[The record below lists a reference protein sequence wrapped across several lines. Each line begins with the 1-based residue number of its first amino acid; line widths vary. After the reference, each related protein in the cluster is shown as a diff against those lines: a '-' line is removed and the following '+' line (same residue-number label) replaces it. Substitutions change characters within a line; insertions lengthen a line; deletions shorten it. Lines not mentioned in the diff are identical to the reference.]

1 MSDVQ
6 GLDAGKAVFLIEATE
21 ILEQLEESLLELEDA
36 PDNSELVGT
45 IFRALHTI
53 KGSGAM
59 FGFDRVSSFT
69 HEVETVF
76 DEVRSGAM
84 QVSRELIDLTL
95 ASRDIIRG
103 MLDADGTG
111 NDDNEADTKAQ
122 QIVAALQQLSPA
134 APAQQKTGS
143 PPEQEQHPQQ
153 QKSGNAEAL
162 LTTWRIRFQPPEDV
176 FATGT
181 NPVFLLDDLRELGDC
196 DIVGMTES
204 LPRLADLD
212 PEKFYFGWDIL
223 LTTDKGKDA
232 IQDIFIFIG
241 DDSELKIEVV
251 EHHDTAEDAEGIDRK
266 LLRLGDI
273 LIMRG
278 DLDRAQLDEAA
289 GSQKLLGEI
298 LIDKGLITAG
308 KVHAALSEQA
318 HLKKAKANI
327 QSKQQKPVAESSI
340 RVPSSKLDELVNL
353 VGELVTV
360 QARLTQMANDSED
373 GQLKFL
379 AEEVERLSAE
389 LRDNTMNIRMV
400 PIGST
405 FSKFRRLVRDLSSEL
420 GREVTLTTIGE
431 ETELDKTVIEKLND
445 PMVHL
450 IRNSLDHGVEP
461 PDQRIALGKNRQ
473 GSIHLEAEHSGAH
486 VLIRV
491 KDDGAGI
498 NKSKIRKKA
507 VERGLMEEG
516 ADISDEELYGFIFTP
531 GFSTAVVVS
540 SVSGRGVG
548 MDVVRTNIDALR
560 GTVDVKSVEGKGTTV
575 TLKIPLTLAIIEGLL
590 TRVGDE
596 CYVLPLSTVEECV
609 ELKTEKA
616 GAARGRNLAHI
627 RGEII
632 PYVHLRNHFNIK
644 GKRAA
649 IEQIVVTHVD
659 GHRIGF
665 VVDEVIGQHQT
676 VIKNLG
682 HMYRN
687 VKEISGATILG
698 DGTLALILDV
708 PCLIEEIRGNQLE
721 RMETT

>member
-1 MSDVQ
+1 MSNVQ

-21 ILEQLEESLLELEDA
+21 ILEQLEESLLELEDS
-36 PDNSELVGT
+36 PDNIELVGSV
-45 IFRALHTI
+45 FRALHTI

-76 DEVRSGAM
+76 DEVRSGNM

-103 MLDADGTG
+103 MLDADQGEG
-111 NDDNEADTKAQ
+111 DVSDEEAQ
-122 QIVAALQQLSPA
+122 RVVVALQQLSPA
-134 APAQQKTGS
+134 APSIQELPKSQKT
-143 PPEQEQHPQQ
+143 EQQ
-153 QKSGNAEAL
+153 SGAEGPL
-162 LTTWRIRFQPPEDV
+162 LTTWRIRFKPPEDV

-181 NPVFLLDDLRELGDC
+181 NPIFLLEDLKELGDC
-196 DIVGMTES
+196 DIVSMTDDI
-204 LPRLADLD
+204 PRLSELD
-212 PEKFYFGWDIL
+212 PEKFYLGWDIL
-223 LTTDKGKDA
+223 LTTDKGKATIEDV
-232 IQDIFIFIG
+232 FIFIG
-241 DDSELKIEVV
+241 EDCDLKIEVV
-251 EHHDTAEDAEGIDRK
+251 EHHDIAGDEDTQEK

-273 LIMRG
+273 LVMRG
-278 DLDRAQLDEAA
+278 ELDREQLADAVK
-289 GSQKLLGEI
+289 SQKRLGEI
-298 LIDKGLITAG
+298 LVEKGLLTEA
-308 KVHAALSEQA
+308 KVDAALREQE
-318 HLKKAKANI
+318 HLKTAKAKV
-327 QSKQQKPVAESSI
+327 QSKQKPVAESSI

-360 QARLTQMANDSED
+360 QARLTQMANDGED

-405 FSKFRRLVRDLSSEL
+405 FSKFRRLVRDLSSDL
-420 GREVTLTTIGE
+420 GREVVLTTVGE

-461 PDQRIALGKNRQ
+461 PEKRMALGKNRE

-498 NKSKIRKKA
+498 DKDKIRRKA

-516 ADISDEELYGFIFTP
+516 ADISDDELYSFIFTP

-596 CYVLPLSTVEECV
+596 CYVLPLSAVEECV
-609 ELKTEKA
+609 ELEEEEA

-627 RGEII
+627 RGEIV
-632 PYVHLRNHFNIK
+632 PYVYLRRHFNIQ

-708 PCLIEEIRGNQLE
+708 PCLVEEIGGKQKEQARE
-721 RMETT
+721 S

>member
-6 GLDAGKAVFLIEATE
+6 GLDAGRAVFLVEATE
-21 ILEQLEESLLELEDA
+21 ILEQLEESLLELEDT
-36 PDNSELVGT
+36 PDNDELVGS

-76 DEVRSGAM
+76 DQVRTGIM

-95 ASRDIIRG
+95 ASRDVIRG
-103 MLDADGTG
+103 MLDDEATDDGVT
-111 NDDNEADTKAQ
+111 DEEARR
-122 QIVAALQQLSPA
+122 IIAALQLISSDVTMDVATPRA
-134 APAQQKTGS
+134 VATDEESTG
-143 PPEQEQHPQQ
+143 H
-153 QKSGNAEAL
+153 AEGGF
-162 LTTWRIRFQPPEDV
+162 TTWRIRFKPLEDI

-181 NPVFLLDDLRELGDC
+181 DPTFLLEDLRELGDC
-196 DIVGMTES
+196 DIVAKNDDI
-204 LPRLADLD
+204 PRLSALD
-212 PEKFYFGWDIL
+212 PERFYIGWDIL
-223 LTTDKGKDA
+223 LTTDKGRKA
-232 IQDIFIFIG
+232 IEDVFIFI
-241 DDSELKIEVV
+241 DEDSELKIEMV
-251 EHHDTAEDAEGIDRK
+251 EHHDLADEEDAQEK
-266 LLRLGDI
+266 QLR
-273 LIMRG
+273 
-278 DLDRAQLDEAA
+278 
-289 GSQKLLGEI
+289 LGEI
-298 LIDKGLITAG
+298 LVQRGDLSQAHLAEAIGSQKRLGEILVEKGLLSES
-308 KVHAALSEQA
+308 KVSAALSEQQHRKTA
-318 HLKKAKANI
+318 KAKI
-327 QSKQQKPVAESSI
+327 QSKQKPVVDSSI

-360 QARLTQMANDSED
+360 QARLTQIANNVED
-373 GQLKFL
+373 GQLRFL

-420 GREVTLTTIGE
+420 GREINLTTIGA

-450 IRNSLDHGVEP
+450 IRNALDHGVEP
-461 PDQRIALGKNRQ
+461 PDVRIAAGKNRE

-491 KDDGAGI
+491 RDDGAGI
-498 NKSKIRKKA
+498 DKEKIRKKA
-507 VERGLMEEG
+507 MERGLMVEG
-516 ADISDEELYGFIFTP
+516 ADISDEELYNFIFTP

-560 GTVDVKSVEGKGTTV
+560 GVVDVKSIVGKGTTV

-596 CYVLPLSTVEECV
+596 CYVLPLSAVEECV
-609 ELKTEKA
+609 ELVEEEA
-616 GAARGRNLAHI
+616 GAARGRHLANI
-627 RGEII
+627 RGELI
-632 PYVHLRNHFNIK
+632 PYVHLRRHFKIH
-644 GKRAA
+644 GQRAA

-659 GHRIGF
+659 GHRIGL
-665 VVDEVIGQHQT
+665 VVDEVIGQYQT

-698 DGTLALILDV
+698 DGTLALIIDV
-708 PCLIEEIRGNQLE
+708 PCLVEVISSNE
-721 RMETT
+721 MEHLDTVG

>member
-1 MSDVQ
+1 MSDAQ
-6 GLDAGKAVFLIEATE
+6 GLDAGRAVFLVEATE
-21 ILEQLEESLLELEDA
+21 ILEQLEESLLELEES
-36 PDNSELVGT
+36 PDNSELVGSV
-45 IFRALHTI
+45 FRALHTI

-76 DEVRSGAM
+76 DEVRSGNM
-84 QVSRELIDLTL
+84 EVSRELIDLTL
-95 ASRDIIRG
+95 RSRDIIRG
-103 MLDADGTG
+103 MLGSDQGEDTALDE
-111 NDDNEADTKAQ
+111 EAGRVVTELKKLSAP
-122 QIVAALQQLSPA
+122 SPA
-134 APAQQKTGS
+134 AQDMPE
-143 PPEQEQHPQQ
+143 PPEAAVPE
-153 QKSGNAEAL
+153 KADKEEAT
-162 LTTWRIRFQPPEDV
+162 LTTWRIRFKPPEDV
-176 FATGT
+176 FSTGT
-181 NPVFLLDDLRELGDC
+181 NPLFLLEDLRELGDC
-196 DIVGMTES
+196 DMVSMTDGI
-204 LPRLADLD
+204 PRLSELD
-212 PEKFYFGWDIL
+212 PERFYFGWDIL
-223 LTTDKGKDA
+223 LTTDKGRDA
-232 IQDIFIFIG
+232 IEDVFIFIG
-241 DDSELKIEVV
+241 EDSDLKIEAV
-251 EHHDTAEDAEGIDRK
+251 EHHNVPDEEDAQDK

-273 LIMRG
+273 LVMRG
-278 DLDRAQLDEAA
+278 ELDREQLSKAVH
-289 GSQKLLGEI
+289 SQKRLGEI
-298 LIDKGLITAG
+298 LVERGLVTAEKID
-308 KVHAALSEQA
+308 AALREQN
-318 HLKKAKANI
+318 HLKKAKAKVKEQN
-327 QSKQQKPVAESSI
+327 KQKPVVDSSI

-360 QARLTQMANDSED
+360 QARLSQLANGGED

-400 PIGST
+400 PIGAT
-405 FSKFRRLVRDLSSEL
+405 FTKFRRLVRDLSSDL
-420 GREVTLTTIGE
+420 GREVILTTVGE

-450 IRNSLDHGVEP
+450 IRNALDHGVEP
-461 PDQRIALGKNRQ
+461 PDKRVASGKKRE

-486 VLIRV
+486 VFIRV
-491 KDDGAGI
+491 RDDGAGI
-498 NKSKIRKKA
+498 NKEKIRKKA
-507 VERGLMEEG
+507 IERGLMEEG
-516 ADISDEELYGFIFTP
+516 ADISDDELYSFIFSP

-560 GTVDVKSVEGKGTTV
+560 GSVDVKSVEREGTTV

-590 TRVGDE
+590 TRVGE
-596 CYVLPLSTVEECV
+596 ERYVLPLSAVEECV
-609 ELKTEKA
+609 ELVEDEA
-616 GAARGRNLAHI
+616 GASRGRNLAHI
-627 RGEII
+627 RGELI
-632 PYVHLRNHFNIK
+632 PYVHLRRHFNIQ

-649 IEQIVVTHVD
+649 IEQIVITHID

-708 PCLIEEIRGNQLE
+708 PCLVQEVQNNQL
-721 RMETT
+721 

>member
-1 MSDVQ
+1 MSDAQ
-6 GLDAGKAVFLIEATE
+6 GLDAGRAVFLVEATE
-21 ILEQLEESLLELEDA
+21 ILEQLEESLLELEES
-36 PDNSELVGT
+36 PDNSELVGSV
-45 IFRALHTI
+45 FRALHTI

-59 FGFDRVSSFT
+59 FGFDRVSLFT

-76 DEVRSGAM
+76 DEVRSGKM
-84 QVSRELIDLTL
+84 EVSRELIDLTL
-95 ASRDIIRG
+95 TSRDIIRG
-103 MLDADGTG
+103 MLDSDQGEDTALDE
-111 NDDNEADTKAQ
+111 EAQRVVTSLKK
-122 QIVAALQQLSPA
+122 LSSPTPA
-134 APAQQKTGS
+134 AKEIPV
-143 PPEQEQHPQQ
+143 PQEDAVYE
-153 QKSGNAEAL
+153 KADKEEAT
-162 LTTWRIRFQPPEDV
+162 LTTWRIRFKPPEDI
-176 FATGT
+176 FSTGT
-181 NPVFLLDDLRELGDC
+181 NPLFLLEDLRELGDC
-196 DIVGMTES
+196 DMVSMTDEI
-204 LPRLADLD
+204 PRLSELD
-212 PEKFYFGWDIL
+212 PERLYFGWDIL
-223 LTTDKGKDA
+223 LTTDKGRDA
-232 IQDIFIFIG
+232 IEDVFIFIG
-241 DDSELKIEVV
+241 EDSDLKIEPV
-251 EHHDTAEDAEGIDRK
+251 EHHNMPDEEDAQDK

-273 LIMRG
+273 LVMRG
-278 DLDRAQLDEAA
+278 ELDREQLSKAVD
-289 GSQKLLGEI
+289 SQKRLGEI
-298 LIDKGLITAG
+298 LVEKGLVTAD
-308 KVHAALSEQA
+308 KIDAALREQN
-318 HLKKAKANI
+318 HLKKAKAKVKE
-327 QSKQQKPVAESSI
+327 QSKQKPVIDSSI

-360 QARLTQMANDSED
+360 QARLSQLANGGED

-400 PIGST
+400 PIGAT
-405 FSKFRRLVRDLSSEL
+405 FTKFRRLVRDLSSDL
-420 GREVTLTTIGE
+420 GREVVLTTVGE

-450 IRNSLDHGVEP
+450 IRNALDHGVEP
-461 PDQRIALGKNRQ
+461 PDKRAASGKNRE

-486 VLIRV
+486 VFIRV
-491 KDDGAGI
+491 RDDGAGI
-498 NKSKIRKKA
+498 NKEKIRKKA
-507 VERGLMEEG
+507 IERGLMEEG
-516 ADISDEELYGFIFTP
+516 VDISDDELYSFIFSP

-560 GTVDVKSVEGKGTTV
+560 GSVDVKSVEGEGTTV

-596 CYVLPLSTVEECV
+596 RYVLPLSAVEECV
-609 ELKTEKA
+609 ELVEDEA
-616 GAARGRNLAHI
+616 GASRGRNLAHI
-627 RGEII
+627 RGELI
-632 PYVHLRNHFNIK
+632 PYVHLRRHFNIQ

-649 IEQIVVTHVD
+649 IEQIVITHID

-708 PCLIEEIRGNQLE
+708 PCLVQEVQNNQL
-721 RMETT
+721 

>member
-6 GLDAGKAVFLIEATE
+6 GLDAGRAVFLIEATE
-21 ILEQLEESLLELEDA
+21 ILEQLEESLLELEES
-36 PDNSELVGT
+36 PDNNDLVGSV
-45 IFRALHTI
+45 FRALHTI

-76 DEVRSGAM
+76 DEVRSGHM

-103 MLDADGTG
+103 MLDADQG
-111 NDDNEADTKAQ
+111 DDGVSDEEAQKVVAGLQKLSSATPSQ
-122 QIVAALQQLSPA
+122 QELPA
-134 APAQQKTGS
+134 AEQAASQKGTDG
-143 PPEQEQHPQQ
+143 E
-153 QKSGNAEAL
+153 NVF
-162 LTTWRIRFQPPEDV
+162 TTWRIRFKPPEDV
-176 FATGT
+176 FASGT
-181 NPVFLLDDLRELGDC
+181 NPVFLLEDLAELGDC
-196 DIVGMTES
+196 DIVSTTDDI
-204 LPRLADLD
+204 PRLADLD
-212 PEKFYFGWDIL
+212 PERFYFGWDIL
-223 LTTDKGKDA
+223 LTTDKGHDA
-232 IQDIFIFIG
+232 IEDVFIFIG
-241 DDSELKIEVV
+241 EDSGLNIEEV
-251 EHHDTAEDAEGIDRK
+251 ERHDLSDGEDTEKK

-273 LIMRG
+273 LVMRG
-278 DLDRAQLDEAA
+278 ELDREQLDGAVED
-289 GSQKLLGEI
+289 QKRLGEI
-298 LIDKGLITAG
+298 LVEKGLISAA
-308 KVHAALSEQA
+308 KLDAALREQE
-318 HLKKAKANI
+318 HLKKAQTKAKDR
-327 QSKQQKPVAESSI
+327 SKQKPVVDSSI
-340 RVPSSKLDELVNL
+340 RVPSTKLDELVNL

-360 QARLTQMANDSED
+360 QARLTQMANDGED

-400 PIGST
+400 PIGAT
-405 FSKFRRLVRDLSSEL
+405 FSKFKRLVRDLSTDL
-420 GREVTLTTIGE
+420 GREVVLTTVGE

-450 IRNSLDHGVEP
+450 IRNALDHGVEP
-461 PDQRIALGKNRQ
+461 PEKRMAAGKKRE

-491 KDDGAGI
+491 TDDGAGI
-498 NKSKIRKKA
+498 NKDKIRQRA
-507 VERGLMEEG
+507 IERGLLAEG
-516 ADISDEELYGFIFTP
+516 AEISDDELFRFIFAP
-531 GFSTAVVVS
+531 GFSTATVVS

-548 MDVVRTNIDALR
+548 MDVVLTNIEALR
-560 GTVDVKSVEGKGTTV
+560 GAVDVKSVEGKGTTV

-596 CYVLPLSTVEECV
+596 HYVLPLSAVEECV
-609 ELKTEKA
+609 ELQPDKA
-616 GAARGRNLAHI
+616 GSSRGRNLAHI
-627 RGEII
+627 RGELI
-632 PYVHLRNHFNIK
+632 PYVHLRKHFNIQ

-649 IEQIVVTHVD
+649 IEQIVVTHID
-659 GHRIGF
+659 GDRIGF

-687 VKEISGATILG
+687 VKELSGATILG

-708 PCLIEEIRGNQLE
+708 PCLIQEIRGAE
-721 RMETT
+721 EVG

>member
-6 GLDAGKAVFLIEATE
+6 GLDAGKTVFLIEATE
-21 ILEQLEESLLELEDA
+21 ILEQLEESLLELEES
-36 PDNSELVGT
+36 PDDVELVGSV
-45 IFRALHTI
+45 FRALHTI

-76 DEVRSGAM
+76 DEVRSGNM
-84 QVSRELIDLTL
+84 QISRELIDLTL
-95 ASRDIIRG
+95 ASRDIIRR
-103 MLDADGTG
+103 MLDTDQGEDSVSDADA
-111 NDDNEADTKAQ
+111 EK
-122 QIVAALQQLSPA
+122 IVIALQQLSTAPCEIQNIPA
-134 APAQQKTGS
+134 SKQTEQQSVNNKE
-143 PPEQEQHPQQ
+143 P
-153 QKSGNAEAL
+153 L
-162 LTTWRIRFQPPEDV
+162 LTTWRIRFKPPKDV

-181 NPVFLLDDLRELGDC
+181 NPVFLLEDLRELGDC
-196 DIVGMTES
+196 DIICMTEEI
-204 LPRLADLD
+204 PRLAELD
-212 PEKFYFGWDIL
+212 PELLYFGWDIL
-223 LTTDKGKDA
+223 LTTDKGRDA
-232 IQDIFIFIG
+232 IEDVFIFIG
-241 DDSELKIEVV
+241 DDSDLKIEVV
-251 EHHDTAEDAEGIDRK
+251 EHHNIDDDEDTEGK
-266 LLRLGDI
+266 LLRLGEI
-273 LIMRG
+273 LIKRG
-278 DLDRAQLDEAA
+278 DLDRQQVEDAA
-289 GSQKLLGEI
+289 DSQKRLGEI
-298 LIDKGLITAG
+298 LLEKGLLSATKIN
-308 KVHAALSEQA
+308 AALHEQA
-318 HLKKAKANI
+318 HLKTAKTKI
-327 QSKQQKPVAESSI
+327 KSKHKPVAESSI

-360 QARLTQMANDSED
+360 QARLSQMANDEED

-379 AEEVERLSAE
+379 AEEVERLSGE

-420 GREVTLTTIGE
+420 NREIVLTTVGA

-450 IRNSLDHGVEP
+450 IRNALDHGVEP
-461 PDQRIALGKNRQ
+461 PEKRQACGKKRE
-473 GSIHLEAEHSGAH
+473 GTIHLEAEHSGAH

-498 NKSKIRKKA
+498 DKDKIRKKA

-516 ADISDEELYGFIFTP
+516 ADISDDELYSFIFTP

-560 GTVDVKSVEGKGTTV
+560 GSVDVKSTTGQGTTV

-596 CYVLPLSTVEECV
+596 CYVLPLSAVEECV
-609 ELKTEKA
+609 ELEAEEA
-616 GAARGRNLAHI
+616 GTSRGRNLAHI
-627 RGEII
+627 RGELI
-632 PYVHLRNHFNIK
+632 PYVHLRHHFKIA
-644 GKRAA
+644 GKRAD

-659 GHRIGF
+659 GQRIGF

-682 HMYRN
+682 HMYRE

-708 PCLIEEIRGNQLE
+708 PCLVEEICGSRRRQGA
-721 RMETT
+721 TA

>member
-6 GLDAGKAVFLIEATE
+6 GLDAGRAVFLIEATE

-36 PDNSELVGT
+36 PDNIDLVGS

-76 DEVRSGAM
+76 DEVRSGNM
-84 QVSRELIDLTL
+84 QVCRELIDLTL
-95 ASRDIIRG
+95 ASRDIIRS
-103 MLDADGTG
+103 MLDADQGEG
-111 NDDNEADTKAQ
+111 EVPDSEVQ
-122 QIVAALQQLSPA
+122 RVVAALQKLSHATPHLEQLHS
-134 APAQQKTGS
+134 S
-143 PPEQEQHPQQ
+143 PEQIGTQT
-153 QKSGNAEAL
+153 GNKENSL
-162 LTTWRIRFQPPEDV
+162 ITWRIRFKPPEDV

-181 NPVFLLDDLRELGDC
+181 NPIFLLEDLRELGDC
-196 DIVGMTES
+196 DIVSITDDI
-204 LPRLADLD
+204 PRLAELD
-212 PEKFYFGWDIL
+212 PERFYFGWDIL
-223 LTTDKGKDA
+223 LTTDKGRDA
-232 IQDIFIFIG
+232 IEDVFIFIG
-241 DDSELKIEVV
+241 DDSDLKIEAV
-251 EHHDTAEDAEGIDRK
+251 EHHHLTDDEDTEKK

-273 LIMRG
+273 LVMRG
-278 DLDRAQLDEAA
+278 ELDREQLADAVS
-289 GSQKLLGEI
+289 SQKRLGQI
-298 LIDKGLITAG
+298 LVEKGLLSEAKID
-308 KVHAALSEQA
+308 AALREQE
-318 HLKKAKANI
+318 HLKKAKTKAKE
-327 QSKQQKPVAESSI
+327 QSKPKTVAESSI

-360 QARLTQMANDSED
+360 QARLTQIANDGED

-400 PIGST
+400 PIGAT
-405 FSKFRRLVRDLSSEL
+405 FSKFRRLVRDLSTDL
-420 GREVTLTTIGE
+420 GRDVVLTTVGE

-450 IRNSLDHGVEP
+450 IRNALDHGVEP
-461 PDQRIALGKNRQ
+461 PDKRAAAGKKRE
-473 GSIHLEAEHSGAH
+473 GSLHLEAEHSGAH

-498 NKSKIRKKA
+498 DKEKIRRKA

-516 ADISDEELYGFIFTP
+516 ADISDDELFSFIFTP

-560 GTVDVKSVEGKGTTV
+560 GSVDVKSTEGKGTTV

-596 CYVLPLSTVEECV
+596 CYVLPLSAVEECV
-609 ELKTEKA
+609 ELEAEEA
-616 GAARGRNLAHI
+616 GASRGRHLAHI
-627 RGEII
+627 RGELI
-632 PYVHLRNHFNIK
+632 PYVHLRRHFKIN

-659 GHRIGF
+659 GQRIGF

-708 PCLIEEIRGNQLE
+708 PCLVQETRGAEKARLE
-721 RMETT
+721 TVR

>member
-6 GLDAGKAVFLIEATE
+6 GLDAGRAVFLIEATE
-21 ILEQLEESLLELEDA
+21 ILEQLEESLLELEES
-36 PDNSELVGT
+36 PDNIDLVGSV
-45 IFRALHTI
+45 FRALHTI

-59 FGFDRVSSFT
+59 FGFDRVSAFT

-76 DEVRSGAM
+76 DEVRSGHM
-84 QVSRELIDLTL
+84 QVSRDLIDLTL

-103 MLDADGTG
+103 MLDADQGEG
-111 NDDNEADTKAQ
+111 GVSDAEAHR
-122 QIVAALQQLSPA
+122 VVVALQKLSSATPSQQVIQAAHEA
-134 APAQQKTGS
+134 APPVNT
-143 PPEQEQHPQQ
+143 E
-153 QKSGNAEAL
+153 NAS
-162 LTTWRIRFQPPEDV
+162 LTTWRIRFKPPEDV

-181 NPVFLLDDLRELGDC
+181 NPLFLLEDLRELGDC
-196 DIVGMTES
+196 DMVSMTDAI
-204 LPRLADLD
+204 PRLSELD
-212 PEKFYFGWDIL
+212 PERFHFGWDIL
-223 LTTDKGKDA
+223 LTTDKGREA
-232 IQDIFIFIG
+232 IEDVFIFIG
-241 DDSELKIEVV
+241 EDSDLKIEVV
-251 EHHDTAEDAEGIDRK
+251 EHHGVEDSEDTQEKI
-266 LLRLGDI
+266 LRLGDI
-273 LIMRG
+273 LVMRG
-278 DLDRAQLDEAA
+278 ELNRAQLAEVAD
-289 GSQKLLGEI
+289 SQKRLGEI
-298 LIDKGLITAG
+298 LVERGLISEA
-308 KVHAALSEQA
+308 KVDAALREQA
-318 HLKKAKANI
+318 HLKKAKEKVKE
-327 QSKQQKPVAESSI
+327 QGKQKPAAESSI

-360 QARLTQMANDSED
+360 QARLTQVANSAED

-400 PIGST
+400 PIGAT
-405 FSKFRRLVRDLSSEL
+405 FSKFRRLVRDLSSDL
-420 GREVTLTTIGE
+420 GREVVLTTDGE

-445 PMVHL
+445 PLVHL
-450 IRNSLDHGVEP
+450 IRNALDHGVEP
-461 PDQRIALGKNRQ
+461 PDKRKALGKNRE
-473 GSIHLEAEHSGAH
+473 GAIHLEAEHSGAH

-498 NKSKIRKKA
+498 DKDKIRRKA

-516 ADISDEELYGFIFTP
+516 ADITDDELYSFIFTP

-560 GTVDVKSVEGKGTTV
+560 GTVDVQSVEGKGTTV

-596 CYVLPLSTVEECV
+596 RYVLPLSAVEECV
-609 ELKTEKA
+609 ELEAEEA

-627 RGEII
+627 RGELI
-632 PYVHLRNHFNIK
+632 PYVHLRRHFHIH

-649 IEQIVVTHVD
+649 IEQIVITHVD

-708 PCLIEEIRGNQLE
+708 PCLVQETRGAEKARLE
-721 RMETT
+721 TVR

>member
-1 MSDVQ
+1 MGNVQ
-6 GLDAGKAVFLIEATE
+6 GLDAGRAVFLIEATE
-21 ILEQLEESLLELEDA
+21 ILEQLEESLLELEDS
-36 PDNSELVGT
+36 PENIELVGSV
-45 IFRALHTI
+45 FRALHTI

-76 DEVRSGAM
+76 DEVRSGKM
-84 QVSRELIDLTL
+84 QISRELIDLTL

-103 MLDADGTG
+103 MLDADQGEG
-111 NDDNEADTKAQ
+111 GVSDEEAQ
-122 QIVAALQQLSPA
+122 RVVVALQQLSPA
-134 APAQQKTGS
+134 VHAIQKLPTS
-143 PPEQEQHPQQ
+143 
-153 QKSGNAEAL
+153 QKKELKQPDNERVQ
-162 LTTWRIRFQPPEDV
+162 LTTWRIRFKPPEDV

-181 NPVFLLDDLRELGDC
+181 NPIFLLEDLRELGDC
-196 DIVGMTES
+196 DIVSMTDDI
-204 LPRLADLD
+204 PRLSDLD
-212 PEKFYFGWDIL
+212 PERFCFGWDIL
-223 LTTDKGKDA
+223 LTTDRGKDT
-232 IQDIFIFIG
+232 IEDVFIFIG
-241 DDSELKIEVV
+241 EDSDLKIEVV
-251 EHHDTAEDAEGIDRK
+251 EHHDTTDAEDTQGK
-266 LLRLGDI
+266 LLRLGEI
-273 LIMRG
+273 LVNRG
-278 DLDRAQLDEAA
+278 ELDREQLADAVK
-289 GSQKLLGEI
+289 SQKRLGEI
-298 LIDKGLITAG
+298 LVEKGLLSEAR
-308 KVHAALSEQA
+308 VNAALREQE
-318 HLKKAKANI
+318 HLKTAKAKA
-327 QSKQQKPVAESSI
+327 QSKQKPVVESSI

-360 QARLTQMANDSED
+360 QARLTQMANDGED

-420 GREVTLTTIGE
+420 GREVVLTTLGE

-461 PDQRIALGKNRQ
+461 PEKRMELGKSRE

-491 KDDGAGI
+491 RDDGAGI
-498 NKSKIRKKA
+498 DKEKIRKKA

-516 ADISDEELYGFIFTP
+516 TDISDDELYSFIFTP

-596 CYVLPLSTVEECV
+596 CYVLPLSAVEECV
-609 ELKTEKA
+609 ELVEEEA
-616 GAARGRNLAHI
+616 GASRGRNLAHI
-627 RGEII
+627 RGEIV
-632 PYVHLRNHFNIK
+632 PYVHLRRHFNIQ

-708 PCLIEEIRGNQLE
+708 PCLVEEIGGKQKE
-721 RMETT
+721 QVGSA

>member
-6 GLDAGKAVFLIEATE
+6 GLDAGKAVFLVEATE
-21 ILEQLEESLLELEDA
+21 ILEQLEEALLELEDL
-36 PDNSELVGT
+36 PDDEDLVGR

-59 FGFDRVSSFT
+59 FGFDRVSAFT

-76 DEVRSGAM
+76 DKVRSGTMA
-84 QVSRELIDLTL
+84 VSRELIDLTL
-95 ASRDIIRG
+95 ASRDIIRT
-103 MLDADGTG
+103 MLDGDGNGETG
-111 NDDNEADTKAQ
+111 TEAKRV
-122 QIVAALQQLSPA
+122 IVALKQISSPDASDNSFAEPSA
-134 APAQQKTGS
+134 AGEERDPS
-143 PPEQEQHPQQ
+143 PD
-153 QKSGNAEAL
+153 GL
-162 LTTWRIRFQPPEDV
+162 FTTWRIRFKPAKDV

-181 NPVFLLDDLRELGDC
+181 DPTFLLEDLRELGDC
-196 DIVGMTES
+196 DIVALMDDI
-204 LPRLADLD
+204 PRLSQLD
-212 PEKFYFGWDIL
+212 PEQFYIGWDIM
-223 LTTDKGKDA
+223 LTTDKGRQA
-232 IQDIFIFIG
+232 IEDVFIFI
-241 DDSELKIEVV
+241 DEDSEVNIQAV
-251 EHHDTAEDAEGIDRK
+251 ERHGAVDEEELQKDP
-266 LLRLGDI
+266 LRLGEI
-273 LIMRG
+273 LVMRG
-278 DLDRAQLDEAA
+278 DLNEAQVEEAA
-289 GSQKLLGEI
+289 GSQKRLGEI
-298 LIDKGLITAG
+298 LLEKGLLTPG
-308 KVHAALSEQA
+308 KIESALVEQE
-318 HLKKAKANI
+318 HCKRAK
-327 QSKQQKPVAESSI
+327 QKVRDKQQKPVSDSSI

-353 VGELVTV
+353 IGELVTV
-360 QARLTQMANDSED
+360 QARLTQVASTSED
-373 GQLKFL
+373 GQLRFL
-379 AEEVERLSAE
+379 AEEVERLSSE

-405 FSKFRRLVRDLSSEL
+405 FSKFRRLVRDLSAEL
-420 GREVTLTTIGE
+420 GREVNLTTIGA

-450 IRNSLDHGVEP
+450 IRNALDHGVEP
-461 PDQRIALGKNRQ
+461 PEVRVAAGKNRE
-473 GSIHLEAEHSGAH
+473 GAIHLEAEHSGAH

-491 KDDGAGI
+491 RDDGAGI
-498 NKSKIRKKA
+498 NKEKIRKKA
-507 VERGLMEEG
+507 AERGLMVQD
-516 ADISDEELYGFIFTP
+516 ADISDDELYSFIFTP

-560 GTVDVKSVEGKGTTV
+560 GTVEVQSVEGKGTTV

-596 CYVLPLSTVEECV
+596 RYVLPLSAVEECV
-609 ELKTEKA
+609 ELVVEEA

-632 PYVHLRNHFNIK
+632 PYVYLRRHFNIQ
-644 GKRAA
+644 GKKAQ

-659 GHRIGF
+659 GQRIGF

-698 DGTLALILDV
+698 DGALALILDV
-708 PCLIEEIRGNQLE
+708 PCLVHEIRDI
-721 RMETT
+721 ETRRVETVRLGCAAG

>member
-21 ILEQLEESLLELEDA
+21 ILEQLEESLLELEES
-36 PDNSELVGT
+36 PDDNELVGSV
-45 IFRALHTI
+45 FRALHTI

-76 DEVRSGAM
+76 DEVRSGNM

-95 ASRDIIRG
+95 ASRDIIRR
-103 MLDADGTG
+103 MLDADQGDG
-111 NDDNEADTKAQ
+111 GVSDAEAKR
-122 QIVAALQQLSPA
+122 VVVALQHLSPA
-134 APAQQKTGS
+134 ASVAQDIPAAEKIEQQPTNNKE
-143 PPEQEQHPQQ
+143 P
-153 QKSGNAEAL
+153 L
-162 LTTWRIRFQPPEDV
+162 LTTWRIRFKPPEDI

-181 NPVFLLDDLRELGDC
+181 NPVFLLEDLRELGDC
-196 DIVGMTES
+196 DIVSMTEDI
-204 LPRLADLD
+204 PRLSELN
-212 PEKFYFGWDIL
+212 PELLHFGWDIL
-223 LTTDKGKDA
+223 LTTDKGKEA
-232 IQDIFIFIG
+232 IEDVFIFIG
-241 DDSELKIEVV
+241 DESDLKIEVV
-251 EHHDTAEDAEGIDRK
+251 EHHNIVDDEETEDK
-266 LLRLGDI
+266 LLRLGEI
-273 LIMRG
+273 LIKRG
-278 DLDRAQLDEAA
+278 DLDRQQLTDAIDN
-289 GSQKLLGEI
+289 QKRLGEI
-298 LIDKGLITAG
+298 LVEKGLLSAA
-308 KVHAALSEQA
+308 KVDAALREQA
-318 HLKKAKANI
+318 HLKNAKAKV
-327 QSKQQKPVAESSI
+327 QSKQKPVAESSI
-340 RVPSSKLDELVNL
+340 RVPSSKLDDLVNL

-360 QARLTQMANDSED
+360 QARLTQMANDGED

-379 AEEVERLSAE
+379 AEEVERLSGE

-420 GREVTLTTIGE
+420 GREIVLTTVGA

-461 PDQRIALGKNRQ
+461 PEKRLACGKSRE
-473 GSIHLEAEHSGAH
+473 GAIHLEAEHSGAH

-498 NKSKIRKKA
+498 DKDKIRKKA

-516 ADISDEELYGFIFTP
+516 ADISDDELYGFIFTP

-560 GTVDVKSVEGKGTTV
+560 GTVDVKSTEGKGTTV

-596 CYVLPLSTVEECV
+596 CYVLPLSAVEECV
-609 ELKTEKA
+609 ELEAEEA
-616 GAARGRNLAHI
+616 GASRGRHLAHI
-627 RGEII
+627 RGELI
-632 PYVHLRNHFNIK
+632 PYVHLRRHFNIK
-644 GKRAA
+644 GERAK

-659 GHRIGF
+659 GNRIGF

-708 PCLIEEIRGNQLE
+708 PCLIEETRGAERKQLE
-721 RMETT
+721 TVR

>member
-6 GLDAGKAVFLIEATE
+6 GLDAGRVVFLEEAAE
-21 ILEQLEESLLELEDA
+21 LLEQLEESLLELEDS
-36 PDNSELVGT
+36 PDNIELVSSV
-45 IFRALHTI
+45 FRALHTI

-59 FGFDRVSSFT
+59 FGFDEVSAFT

-76 DEVRSGAM
+76 DQVRCGTMEA
-84 QVSRELIDLTL
+84 SRELIDLTL

-103 MLDADGTG
+103 MLDAVLHGSDAPKE
-111 NDDNEADTKAQ
+111 EANRV
-122 QIVAALQQLSPA
+122 VAALQKLYPAVPTQQESSSPL
-134 APAQQKTGS
+134 
-143 PPEQEQHPQQ
+143 QEQQEPDESEGDQYV
-153 QKSGNAEAL
+153 
-162 LTTWRIRFQPPEDV
+162 TWRIRFMPPEDV

-181 NPVFLLDDLRELGDC
+181 DPIFLLEDLKELGDC
-196 DIVGMTES
+196 DIVAIS
-204 LPRLADLD
+204 DAIPRLSELD
-212 PEKFYFGWDIL
+212 PERFHIGWDIL

-232 IQDIFIFIG
+232 IEDVFIFVG
-241 DDSELKIEVV
+241 DDSELQIEAV
-251 EHHDTAEDAEGIDRK
+251 EHHDSSDDEDSKEK
-266 LLRLGDI
+266 MLRLGDI
-273 LIMRG
+273 LVMRG
-278 DLDRAQLDEAA
+278 ELSREQLSEAVN
-289 GSQKLLGEI
+289 SQKLLGQI
-298 LIDKGLITAG
+298 LVEKGLISES
-308 KVHAALSEQA
+308 KVNLALNEQD
-318 HLKKAKANI
+318 HRRKTKSKI
-327 QSKQQKPVAESSI
+327 QSQQKPVIDSSI

-360 QARLTQMANDSED
+360 QARLTQVANESED
-373 GQLKFL
+373 GQLLFL

-389 LRDNTMNIRMV
+389 MRDNTMNIRMV

-405 FSKFRRLVRDLSSEL
+405 FSKFRRLVRDLSNEL
-420 GREVTLTTIGE
+420 GREVVLTTVGAD
-431 ETELDKTVIEKLND
+431 TELDKTVIEKLND
-445 PMVHL
+445 PLVHL

-461 PDQRIALGKNRQ
+461 PAERKAAGKSPE

-498 NKSKIRKKA
+498 DKDKIRRKA
-507 VERGLMEEG
+507 VERGLMVQG
-516 ADISDEELYGFIFTP
+516 AEISDDELYSFIFSP
-531 GFSTAVVVS
+531 GFSTATVIS

-575 TLKIPLTLAIIEGLL
+575 SLKIPLTLAIIEGLL

-596 CYVLPLSTVEECV
+596 CYVLPLSAVEECV
-609 ELKTEKA
+609 ELETEEA
-616 GAARGRNLAHI
+616 GASRGRNLAHI
-627 RGEII
+627 RGELI
-632 PYVHLRNHFNIK
+632 PYVHLRRHFKIH
-644 GKRAA
+644 GERAA

-659 GHRIGF
+659 GQRIGF

-708 PCLIEEIRGNQLE
+708 PSLVQEARNNQLE
-721 RMETT
+721 LMEAAQ